1 MTRDVWQF
9 LDFHQ
14 LCDFLCKMYIR
25 TLCNSSLCANNVQT
39 KRQKKKK
46 EWKKKSRM
54 AESLETNRVNLI
66 KLYDQT
72 PQQV

>member
-1 MTRDVWQF
+1 M
-9 LDFHQ
+9 Q
-14 LCDFLCKMYIR
+14 LKSLCKQ
-25 TLCNSSLCANNVQT
+25 CANKET
-39 KRQKKKK
+39 EKRKNEK
-46 EWKKKSRM
+46 KKKSRM